1 MSNIEPI
8 YEYDTNG
15 NMIHY
20 KNSNGYEVWYER
32 DTNGNPIHYRDSNG
46 VEGWYERDTNGNPIH
61 YRDSNGVEG
70 WYEYDTNGKCI
81 HYRNSFGL
89 ECWYEY
95 DSKGNQIHYRNSEG
109 VEYWY
114 DSDGNRIDKPT
125 EKKDNDTMSNNKPT
139 QFYVIQF
146 QDGSF
151 YAKYEDERETSNLLA
166 ADTFTLKEA
175 IEKVKSLNHECK
187 IREYI
192 PATLGQEIN
201 PKQNILDALYL
212 SSAEA
217 SKLKD
222 PVLCGRIKEVIEMV
236 KEYM

>member
-1 MSNIEPI
+1 MSNNEPI
-8 YEYDTNG
+8 FEYNDDGNCIYYKNSDGYEWWKEYDTNG
-15 NMIHY
+15 NEIHCKDSHGNEQWSEYHPNGKLIHY
-20 KNSNGYEVWYER
+20 KNSAKFEFWQEF
-32 DTNGNPIHYRDSNG
+32 DF
-46 VEGWYERDTNGNPIH
+46 
-61 YRDSNGVEG
+61 
-70 WYEYDTNGKCI
+70 NGKCI
-81 HYRNSFGL
+81 HYKNSTGF
-89 ECWYEY
+89 EEWWEY
-95 DSKGNQIHYRNSEG
+95 DYNGKLIYHRNNDG
-109 VEYWY
+109 FEYWY
-114 DSDGNRIDKPT
+114 DADGNEIDKPT
-125 EKKDNDTMSNNKPT
+125 EKKDNDTMSNNNT
-139 QFYVIQF
+139 QTYVIEF

-151 YAKYEDERETSNLLA
+151 YAKYEDDRETNRLFA

-175 IEKVKSLNHECK
+175 IEKVKSLNCECK

-217 SKLKD
+217 SKLNN